1 MYIRVKGRA
10 EQGMGARVKVA
21 ALKAKGVSTTGN
33 TWRKKREKPGGSRC
47 PQDPGPTRKP
57 GQDKVGCQEPRPSRG
72 CGSSTREGGGM
83 GGWGTDGTQH
93 DRHSRKCLLQGTA
106 VSSALPGTQEALG
119 CLLVQ

>member
-33 TWRKKREKPGGSRC
+33 TWRKKGKKPGGSRC

-57 GQDKVGCQEPRPSRG
+57 GQDKVGCQEPRPGRG
-72 CGSSTREGGGM
+72 CGSSTREGAGNRRM
-83 GGWGTDGTQH
+83 GDRRNTT
-93 DRHSRKCLLQGTA
+93 RHSRKCLLQGTA
-106 VSSALPGTQEALG
+106 VASALPGTQEALG